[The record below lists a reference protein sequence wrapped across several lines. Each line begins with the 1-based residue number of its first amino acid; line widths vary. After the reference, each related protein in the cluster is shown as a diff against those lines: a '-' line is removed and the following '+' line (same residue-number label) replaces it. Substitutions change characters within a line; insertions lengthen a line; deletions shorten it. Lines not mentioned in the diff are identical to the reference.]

1 MDYQL
6 SEENRKWAE
15 KIYGLMYTKT
25 EKECLRVKD
34 MIPDVPEGGRYHK
47 DMGQADIT
55 NWTNGFWGGI
65 LWQMYHACGS
75 QVFRAAAEKLEERLD
90 RAFDVYAGLHHD
102 VGFMWLPTAVADYK
116 ITGNQRSRTRGLH
129 AANLLAGR
137 FNPRAGFIRAWNP
150 HVRGGKMEDCTGWMI
165 VDSLMNLPILY
176 WAAQEAHNPAYSY
189 IAQIH
194 ADTALKYILREDGSC
209 KHIAVVNPENG
220 ELIRI
225 QEGQG
230 YSVDSAWTRGQ
241 AWAVYGFATSAK
253 HTKNPGYLS
262 AAKKAANYF
271 IACASR
277 TGYITPCDF
286 RSPAH
291 PFLPDTSAGVC
302 AACGMLEMAE
312 QLTGSERNF
321 YVECAVDL
329 LRAAEKQYADWNM
342 EEDGLLTGS
351 RGAYHSSEPEEGRSF
366 IFGDYYFVEGV
377 LRLAGKHLSI
387 W

>member
-1 MDYQL
+1 MDYHL
-6 SEENRKWAE
+6 SQENRKWAE
-15 KIYGLMYTKT
+15 EIYGLLCMKM

-34 MIPDVPEGGRYHK
+34 MIPDVPEGGRYQRDK
-47 DMGQADIT
+47 GQEDIT

-75 QVFRAAAEKLEERLD
+75 QMFRVAAQKLEERLD
-90 RAFDVYAGLHHD
+90 QAFDIYMGLHHD

-116 ITGNQRSRTRGLH
+116 VTENLRSRARGLH

-150 HVRGGKMEDCTGWMI
+150 HVRDGKMEDCTGWMI
-165 VDSLMNLPILY
+165 VDSLMNIPILY
-176 WAAQEAHNPAYSY
+176 WAAKESRNPAYSY

-209 KHIAVVNPENG
+209 NHIAVVNPENG

-230 YSVDSAWTRGQ
+230 FSVDSAWSRGQ
-241 AWAVYGFATSAK
+241 AWAVYGFAASAK
-253 HTKNPGYLS
+253 YTQIPRYLS
-262 AAKKAANYF
+262 AAKKAAHYF
-271 IACASR
+271 IACTSR
-277 TGYITPCDF
+277 TGYIPACDF
-286 RSPAH
+286 RSPAS
-291 PFLPDTSAGVC
+291 PFFPDTSAGVC
-302 AACGMLEMAE
+302 AACGMLELAE
-312 QLTGSERNF
+312 QLEESERNF

-329 LRAAEKQYADWNM
+329 IKAAEKQYADWNM
-342 EEDGLLTGS
+342 ESDGLLGGS
-351 RGAYHSSEPEEGRSF
+351 RGAYHSGEPQEGRSF
-366 IFGDYYFVEGV
+366 IFGDYYFVEAV
-377 LRLAGKHLSI
+377 LRLVGKHISI